1 MKASF
6 LSLLLVALGSAAT
19 SPAAITTSSVDDFS
33 VSSEGW
39 QIGGA
44 GVQPVQVAAAGPD
57 GETGYLSHFSDG
69 GGANGKW
76 LMWSDQSEWQGDYL
90 SAGVTG
96 ISLWAN
102 VSAGISPVALR
113 IAFDGPGGW
122 FTSTAQSAGAGWTNF
137 NFILDAANFS
147 YVSSSG
153 GTGSFASTMGGVTRF
168 EILSGGGGV
177 GYRAGGDIVQAGT
190 SVNTILVDTIQAV
203 PEPSTYALL
212 ALSAVGL
219 GGHVLRRRR
228 R

>member
-1 MKASF
+1 MLSVSAS
-6 LSLLLVALGSAAT
+6 AL
-19 SPAAITTSSVDDFS
+19 ITTNSRDDFS
-33 VSSEGW
+33 VSVGDW
-39 QIGGA
+39 GIGGA
-44 GVQPVQVAAAGPD
+44 GVQPVRVAAAGPD
-57 GETGYLSHFSDG
+57 GATGYLSHLSDG

-76 LMWSDQSEWQGDYL
+76 LMWSDDTKWQGDYL
-90 SAGVTG
+90 SAGVSG

-113 IAFDGPGGW
+113 IAFDGAGGW
-122 FTSTAQSAGAGWTNF
+122 FASTAQSAGAGWTNY
-137 NFILDAANFS
+137 NFILDVANFS

-153 GTGSFASTMGGVTRF
+153 GTGSFANTMGGVTRF

-219 GGHVLRRRR
+219 GGYFLRRRR
-228 R
+228 G